1 MRGAEMRGD
10 WEMFGFLA
18 ALVKT
23 LKSILSSLKG
33 TLLELGGALRARSG
47 SRIVAL
53 ISEGSPLES
62 FVGSLLGLVFWV
74 LILAPLVFVPVLYLV
89 MSFMR

>member
-1 MRGAEMRGD
+1 MRGAEIGGDRGL
-10 WEMFGFLA
+10 FGFIA
-18 ALVKT
+18 ALVKN
-23 LKSILSSLKG
+23 LKSLLSSLKG
-33 TLLELGGALRARSG
+33 TLFELAGALRARSG

-62 FVGSLLGLVFWV
+62 FVDSLLGLVFWV
-74 LILAPLVFVPVLYLV
+74 LILAPLVLVPVLYLL

>member
-1 MRGAEMRGD
+1 
-10 WEMFGFLA
+10 MFGFLT
-18 ALVKT
+18 ALLKA
-23 LKSILSSLKG
+23 LKSLLSSLKG

-47 SRIVAL
+47 SRIIAL

-74 LILAPLVFVPVLYLV
+74 FILAPLVFVPVYLL